1 MLYRLKG
8 AFRYFFFFI
17 LILIGFVSVRYD
29 FLQSLNRIETKL
41 LLNENEGSFIKNQTI
56 HLAATPSKLE
66 MIPQPKINEP
76 AQVVKKRFVVFECK
90 SLCGGWADRLK
101 GLKTYLKNN
110 F

>member
-1 MLYRLKG
+1 MLYRSKIT
-8 AFRYFFFFI
+8 FRFFFFFI
-17 LILIGFVSVRYD
+17 LILIGFAKVQYD
-29 FLQSLNRIETKL
+29 FIHRLNRIEKKL
-41 LLNENEGSFIKNQTI
+41 LLNENEGSFIINQPI
-56 HLAATPSKLE
+56 HLAATPSIVE